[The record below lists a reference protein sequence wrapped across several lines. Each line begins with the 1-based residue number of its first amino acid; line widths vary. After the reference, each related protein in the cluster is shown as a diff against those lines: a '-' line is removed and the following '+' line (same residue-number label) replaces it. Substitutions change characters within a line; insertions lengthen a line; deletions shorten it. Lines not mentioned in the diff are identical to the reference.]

1 MIRIRFQILLIFF
14 TLGIVSSL
22 MIAQENKLNDKAEGI
37 YNQNPAFI
45 FSEIEN
51 GISAGKVRMISK
63 YLSAQTYINLF
74 NGITGYY
81 SSNQAYYV
89 LVDFFKLYR
98 VTYFNFDN
106 VHTDEGNPFAT
117 GTYKYL
123 FRGKHETSEVYVS
136 LKHVGKR
143 WKITQITIN

>member
-1 MIRIRFQILLIFF
+1 MIRKRFQILLIFF
-14 TLGIVSSL
+14 ILGLISSL
-22 MIAQENKLNDKAEGI
+22 IIAQENKFNDKAEGI
-37 YNQNPAFI
+37 YNQNPGSI
-45 FSEIEN
+45 FGEIEN

-63 YLSAQTYINLF
+63 YLSDQTYLNLSS
-74 NGITGYY
+74 GITGYY

-89 LVDFFKLYR
+89 LVDFFKLYK

-123 FRGKHETSEVYVS
+123 FRGKPETSEVYIS
-136 LKHVGKR
+136 LKHVGKK